1 MPVLIYTSDFREKDG
16 EVLAA
21 PDVVSNVEDLQD
33 AANGLDWANVE
44 GGSLDVY
51 HTAPGEQPKIAAGQY
66 RPFLPVNSGQW
77 AHVASV
83 TAPVNVG
90 DGVYAVGSVTY
101 DGANMAGANPGEPQR
116 SNLARL
122 RISTSTPVVGGGVV
136 TSGERVHDYMDNPA
150 VHGQGGIVFAYQ
162 AETVSAAT
170 STDNIITL
178 SVKIDSGSLPVTHD
192 IPFRGNLVV
201 FVVHR

>member
-44 GGSLDVY
+44 DNSLDVY
-51 HTAPGEQPKIAAGQY
+51 HTAPGEQPKVAAGQY

-101 DGANMAGANPGEPQR
+101 DGANMAGAAPGDPQFTNMG
-116 SNLARL
+116 SL
-122 RISTSTPVVGGGVV
+122 RITVSTPSPGGGVV
-136 TSGERVHDYMDNPA
+136 SSGQRQHDFMDNPA

-162 AETVSAAT
+162 ANQASAAT

-178 SVKIDSGSLPVTHD
+178 SVRIASGVLPTTHD